1 MDRISPRSQ
10 TPSFA
15 ALVAFE
21 SAARHMSFTRAAV
34 ELALTQGAVSRQ
46 IRTLE
51 AIVGVSLFERVRR
64 RVVLTDAGRLYLHD
78 VREAL
83 ARLGEA
89 TERVGAFGRAAAPL
103 NLATLPTFGTRW
115 LVPRLPRL
123 AEHAP
128 SLVVNLATR
137 LSPFDFDTEP
147 FDAAIHHGAPIWAG
161 AIAHHLMDET
171 TVPVA
176 SPHFRDRHRIRRP
189 ADLLGV
195 TLLQQSTRPTA
206 WQRWFRAAGVGQAMV
221 PGGPRYDQFAMVAEA
236 AAAGLGAAMVPRF
249 LVEAELASGRL
260 IVLFDAP
267 FVGDTAYYLVV
278 PEAKAGLP
286 AIRTFRDWLIAEA
299 HRPDSVIA

>member
-1 MDRISPRSQ
+1 
-10 TPSFA
+10 
-15 ALVAFE
+15 
-21 SAARHMSFTRAAV
+21 MSFTRAAV
-34 ELALTQGAVSRQ
+34 ELALTQGAVSRR

-89 TERVGAFGRAAAPL
+89 TERVGAFGRAAAAL

-123 AEHAP
+123 AERAP

-176 SPHFRDRHRIRRP
+176 SPAFHDRHRIHKP

-206 WQRWFRAAGVGQAMV
+206 WQRWFPRCRRHRAGHGAA
-221 PGGPRYDQFAMVAEA
+221 GGPRYDQFAMVAEA

-260 IVLFDAP
+260 AVLFDAP
-267 FVGDTAYYLVV
+267 LIGETAYYLVV

-286 AIRTFRDWLIAEA
+286 AIRTFRDWLVARAATAGRLRCIRNMQFRIA
-299 HRPDSVIA
+299 